1 MKSVLSRYSGSFE
14 NRVTALFRYTKASLA
29 DTPYGADELKH
40 IRSKNELLEYYDY
53 TTATVNRR
61 IRATVQYREKAY
73 SELVG
78 VAEPAAIDDWLA
90 YSNTMILRGGYNT
103 VDRGRSLT
111 LAAAIWILDQLNLQD
126 RLDDLYP
133 YLPEP
138 VEDELVCPYVSHPQY
153 DFELISAVVKLILYR
168 NEKQYSGL
176 GMLGSTLMSTKVA
189 TPPRKAYDAVI
200 ALLDPQAVQAAKE
213 RYEEKVWDFYRLTI
227 GAMQSI
233 NDKEN
238 QLEQEIGNLQKSAVP
253 SVPLMLVKPDNIL
266 GLVNQNADKI
276 QSLQRELKQLQNHG
290 WFTEFGLANSRE
302 KTVKLVKNIIGE
314 DLAKRITCFGVED
327 PFEAAFALQQLLDE
341 GSLLPW
347 LFYGSICVAYTLED
361 QLPFDTKPAP
371 VGKKAVLQETGN
383 LLYTHRFR
391 GYRWDDAQD
400 CHGEPVAR
408 TYGKNL
414 SQLLYTNSYGLY
426 PRVLEELP
434 DLEHDL
440 TDMGLENEEQRHS
453 YMLLMHLL
461 GSGNNRADNLQPY
474 LLTHA
479 EEELELPPQPQ
490 TLPDWNAEVRDL
502 RRKNYS
508 LRAALHEEDILKR
521 DALRQSRQLRE
532 ENSHLRRELADLREL
547 VFLQQ
552 TEESPVQTEEKSIV
566 FPVTT
571 TGKLVSF
578 GGHPNWIRDMKKLLP
593 NVVFYSADVIPN
605 KDVLR
610 NADQVWVQT
619 QYISHAAFYRI
630 VSALGSDTQLR
641 FFISK
646 SARICAEQ
654 LVTG

>member
-1 MKSVLSRYSGSFE
+1 MNSVLSRYLGSFE
-14 NRVTALFRYTKASLA
+14 NRVTALFRDTKARVTDVA
-29 DTPYGADELKH
+29 YGTEELKH
-40 IRSKNELLEYYDY
+40 IHSKNELLEYYDY
-53 TTATVNRR
+53 TTAAVNKR
-61 IRATVQYREKAY
+61 IRATVQYRKKAH

-153 DFELISAVVKLILYR
+153 DYELISAVVKLILYR

-176 GMLGSTLMSTKVA
+176 GMLGSTLVSTKVDA
-189 TPPRKAYDAVI
+189 QPRKAYDAVM
-200 ALLDPQAVQAAKE
+200 ALLAPQAVQAAKD
-213 RYEEKVWDFYRLTI
+213 RYEEKVWEFYRLAI
-227 GAMQSI
+227 GTMQSI
-233 NDKEN
+233 NNTEN
-238 QLEQEIGNLQKSAVP
+238 RLEQEIGKLQKSAVP
-253 SVPLMLVKPDNIL
+253 SVPLMFVKPDNIG
-266 GLVNQNADKI
+266 GLVNQNTDKI
-276 QSLQRELKQLQNHG
+276 QSLQRELDQMQKNG
-290 WFTEFGLANSRE
+290 WFTEFGLPNSRE
-302 KTVKLVKNIIGE
+302 KTAKLAKNMIGE

-327 PFEAAFALQQLLDE
+327 PFEAAFALHQLLDE

-361 QLPFDTKPAP
+361 QLPFDTRTAP
-371 VGKKAVLQETGN
+371 VGQKAVLQETSS
-383 LLYTHRFR
+383 LLYTHRFK
-391 GYRWDDAQD
+391 GYRWDDGQD
-400 CHGEPVAR
+400 CCGESVAR
-408 TYGKNL
+408 TYGRNL

-426 PRVLEELP
+426 PRVSEQLPELESYLEEL
-434 DLEHDL
+434 
-440 TDMGLENEEQRHS
+440 GLENEENRQN

-461 GSGNNRADNLQPY
+461 SSGKNRAESLQTY
-474 LLTHA
+474 LLTHG
-479 EEELELPPQPQ
+479 EEDREHMPQPQ
-490 TLPDWNAEVRDL
+490 AVPDWEAQIREL
-502 RRKNYS
+502 QRRNRS
-508 LRAALHEEDILKR
+508 LRAALHEEDLHKR
-521 DALRQSRQLRE
+521 NALRQYRQLRE
-532 ENSHLRRELADLREL
+532 ENSRLRREMADLREL
-547 VFLQQ
+547 VFRQE
-552 TEESPVQTEEKSIV
+552 TEESSVQTEEKSIV

-571 TGKLVSF
+571 AGKIVSF

-593 NVVFYSADVIPN
+593 NVAFYSADVIPN

-610 NADQVWVQT
+610 NADHVWVQT

-641 FFISK
+641 FFVGK
-646 SARICAEQ
+646 SARSCAEQ